1 MTLYLFMTLNYLLK
15 TALVGLKTNKSRAIL
30 TILGI
35 TIGITAIITVMSLG
49 KGAQNLILG
58 QVQSIGAKVLTIAPG
73 RHPSGPSDFASTFTD
88 SLKARDLDALQ
99 RKENVPHLARIMP
112 ILFGSDSVT
121 YENNIHR
128 PSIFGVTSMFADI
141 YDIYPREGRIF
152 SDEEVKGF
160 ADAAIIGSKV
170 KEELFGENQ
179 ALGQKIKIK
188 GKSFKIIGL
197 LPKKGS
203 ASFINFDDAAIIPYT
218 TAQQYIFGIKYFHRL
233 VVEADKETNVDQTVS
248 DIEATLRASHGITDP
263 DKDDFFVETQA
274 DAMEMVGTITNV
286 LTLFL
291 AAIAAI
297 SLLVGGVGIM
307 NIMLVSVTERTREIG
322 LRKAIGA
329 TDANIL
335 TQFLLESVILTCL
348 GGVLGVTF
356 GAGISLL
363 ASIILTKALNQT
375 WGFTVPLTAVL
386 LGLGVSAFIGL
397 AFGLYPARQAAKKSP
412 IEALRYE

>member
-1 MTLYLFMTLNYLLK
+1 M
-15 TALVGLKTNKSRAIL
+15 VGLRTNKSRTIL

-49 KGAQNLILG
+49 QGAQNLILG
-58 QVQSIGAKVLTIAPG
+58 QVQSIGAKVLTVAPG
-73 RHPSGPSDFASTFTD
+73 RHPSGASDFISTFTD
-88 SLKARDLDALQ
+88 SLKNRDLDALQ

-112 ILFGSDSVT
+112 ILFGSDSAT
-121 YENNIHR
+121 FENNIHR
-128 PSIFGVTSMFADI
+128 PTIFGVTSMFADI
-141 YDIYPREGRIF
+141 YDIYPSEGRIF
-152 SDEEVKGF
+152 SDEEVKGY
-160 ADAAIIGSKV
+160 ADVVIIGSKV

-197 LPKKGS
+197 LSKKGS
-203 ASFINFDDAAIIPYT
+203 SSFINFDDAAIIPYT

-233 VVEADKETNVDQTVS
+233 VVEADEEINVDQTVA
-248 DIEATLRASHGITDP
+248 DVEATLRASHSITDP

-348 GGVLGVTF
+348 GGVLGITF
-356 GAGISLL
+356 GAAISLL
-363 ASIILTKALNQT
+363 ASVVLTQVLNQS

-397 AFGLYPARQAAKKSP
+397 VFGLYPARQAAKKSP

>member
-1 MTLYLFMTLNYLLK
+1 M
-15 TALVGLKTNKSRAIL
+15 
-30 TILGI
+30 
-35 TIGITAIITVMSLG
+35 
-49 KGAQNLILG
+49 
-58 QVQSIGAKVLTIAPG
+58 
-73 RHPSGPSDFASTFTD
+73 
-88 SLKARDLDALQ
+88 
-99 RKENVPHLARIMP
+99 
-112 ILFGSDSVT
+112 
-121 YENNIHR
+121 
-128 PSIFGVTSMFADI
+128 
-141 YDIYPREGRIF
+141 
-152 SDEEVKGF
+152 
-160 ADAAIIGSKV
+160 
-170 KEELFGENQ
+170 
-179 ALGQKIKIK
+179 
-188 GKSFKIIGL
+188 
-197 LPKKGS
+197 
-203 ASFINFDDAAIIPYT
+203 
-218 TAQQYIFGIKYFHRL
+218 
-233 VVEADKETNVDQTVS
+233 VEADKETNVDQTVS